1 MTLTLREK
9 KERKTPKDT
18 SVAEESERKKKTGRQ
33 LNPNQPRTV
42 KGTLY

>member
-9 KERKTPKDT
+9 KERKTPKEP
-18 SVAEESERKKKTGRQ
+18 SVAEESERKKKTDCYLSQ
-33 LNPNQPRTV
+33 NHPRTG